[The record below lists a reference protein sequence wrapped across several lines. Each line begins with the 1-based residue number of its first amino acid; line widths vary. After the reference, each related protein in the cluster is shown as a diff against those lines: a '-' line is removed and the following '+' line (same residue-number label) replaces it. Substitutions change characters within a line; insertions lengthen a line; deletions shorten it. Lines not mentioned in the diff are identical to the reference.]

1 MGTIGYGRLLRP
13 RGSAAQP
20 LASAQR
26 SWGSSLSLFKPTG
39 SRASH
44 AVGPGTWLVGLG
56 EDLRVSSCQQSQ
68 RRLLPPLASVLWSP
82 TGSAN
87 CKKGR
92 LSASLLSVG
101 RRLLLQKSRPRD
113 SPMEVPI
120 GVRRGGAG
128 AQLLPESR
136 PRESPMEVPT
146 GVCRGGGAQ
155 RNEMKVPAKM
165 RWTVL
170 PGAGH
175 AVPGAARCEA
185 PTSSGENYRR
195 PKGSA

>member
-82 TGSAN
+82 TGSAK
-87 CKKGR
+87 C
-92 LSASLLSVG
+92 
-101 RRLLLQKSRPRD
+101 KSRPRD

-128 AQLLPESR
+128 AHLLPESR
-136 PRESPMEVPT
+136 PRESPMEVPI

-175 AVPGAARCEA
+175 TVPGAARCEA